1 MKRRANFLVSAVLV
15 VATHGQAA
23 RPADAQQL
31 QLLNRVLAGIKCEK
45 SINNGR
51 ICDYSVGK
59 LVLSIKDVGGTDTVI
74 GIRHSDIED
83 ELYAVIY
90 FGCVAI
96 VPGKAHPRTY
106 DKTYGVHVSP
116 VTGNVYATSE
126 ACRAANTTA
135 VK

>member
-1 MKRRANFLVSAVLV
+1 MKRPANFLVSAVLV

-31 QLLNRVLAGIKCEK
+31 QLLNRVLAGMKCEE
-45 SINNGR
+45 SMNNGR

-96 VPGKAHPRTY
+96 VPGKTHPRTY
-106 DKTYGVHVSP
+106 DK
-116 VTGNVYATSE
+116 
-126 ACRAANTTA
+126 
-135 VK
+135 